1 MLRIDRRLLTNLDWT
16 LISLVLAVTLIGI
29 MSIYSAT
36 RPLPGA
42 TQTTY
47 HIKQA
52 YWLCVGLVVMV
63 GMLSINYKWLQQAA
77 PWLYWGGVVL
87 LIAVMVAGRKG
98 MGAQRWLSIGPVSFQ
113 PSELFKLSFII
124 FLARQLSME
133 SSEMSLG
140 RVVKLFVMYAM
151 LPMAVILKQPDL
163 GTALVV
169 FAMFGALVFTKGVGR
184 RAVALA
190 LLIALVSVPFVGSVM
205 WDELK
210 PYQKKRITAFINP
223 EADPEGIS
231 YHVQQ
236 SKVAVGSGGF
246 IGKGYMKGTQG
257 PFRFL
262 PERHTDFV
270 FSVFAEEWGFLG
282 GLTLAALYI
291 LIILRGIDIA
301 RKSKDEFGR
310 LTALGV
316 VYMLTMYC
324 FVNMGMTMGI
334 VPVVGIPL
342 PFMSYGGTALV
353 ANFMALGLLVNIRA
367 RRFELFY

>member
-1 MLRIDRRLLTNLDWT
+1 MIGIDRRLLVNIDWT
-16 LISLVLAVTLIGI
+16 LFALALSVTMIGI
-29 MSIYSAT
+29 MTIYSAT

-42 TQTTY
+42 EQPSFY
-47 HIKQA
+47 IKQA
-52 YWLCVGLVVMV
+52 YWLCVGLVVML
-63 GMLSINYKWLQQAA
+63 GMVSINYKLLQQAA
-77 PWLYWGGVVL
+77 PFLYWAGVVL
-87 LIAVMVAGRKG
+87 LIAVMVIGRKG
-98 MGAQRWLSIGPVSFQ
+98 MGAQRWLAIGPVSFQ
-113 PSELFKLSFII
+113 PSEIFKLFFII
-124 FLARQLSME
+124 FMARQLSME
-133 SSEMSLG
+133 SEEMGLG
-140 RVVKLFVMYAM
+140 RVIKLFAMYAA

-169 FAMFGALVFTKGVGR
+169 LTMFGTLVFTKGVGR

-190 LLIALVSVPFVGSVM
+190 LLISLVSVPFVGSVV

-210 PYQKKRITAFINP
+210 PYQKKRITAYINP

-246 IGKGYMKGTQG
+246 TGKGYTKGTQG

-270 FSVFAEEWGFLG
+270 FAVFAEEWGFLG
-282 GLTLAALYI
+282 AFTLAVLYI
-291 LIILRGIDIA
+291 LIILRGIDTA
-301 RKSKDEFGR
+301 RKAKDEFGR

-353 ANFMALGLLVNIRA
+353 TNFIALGLLLNIRA